1 MKIIF
6 LDIDGVLNVIPQ
18 GRDKYGS
25 CFHKHFEENLKWIVK
40 ETNAKIVISSTW
52 RFSGIEIMKE
62 MWKERDLPGDII
74 DITPFTSV
82 VTDYDASFSER
93 AERGNE
99 IRDWL
104 NKNGDVEKYVI
115 LDDDNDMLRE
125 QQDFFVKCSGNQHHE
140 DSIDIGY
147 GLTRQCAEKA
157 IKILNS

>member
-1 MKIIF
+1 MKVIF

-25 CFHKHFEENLKWIVK
+25 CFHKHFEENLKWIVE

-62 MWKERDLPGDII
+62 MWGKRALPGDII
-74 DITPFTSV
+74 DVTPFTSV
-82 VTDYDASFSER
+82 MTDYDASFSER

-104 NKNGDVEKYVI
+104 NKNGGVEKYVI
-115 LDDDNDMLRE
+115 LDDDNDMLPE
-125 QQDFFVKCSGNQHHE
+125 QQDFFVKCSENQHHE
-140 DSIDIGY
+140 DCIDIGY